1 MTVAVTPQRYLM
13 TGAQGFIG
21 RHLTPE
27 LLGGSP
33 ESTVLAV
40 GRSAQND
47 SFFNYSLSCGNLKVP
62 AKLPAYL
69 CTMAAHKYRYVAVDL
84 VSEAFCDIVADFRP
98 TRVIHLAAAL
108 RGVTDVH
115 LFQNNVQSTASLL
128 RAIGRSN
135 IEMLLFASSGS
146 VYGKQTNF
154 PIEESALTAPLDSYS
169 RSKLAS
175 EDLVMQFARESS
187 VPTAIARIF
196 NAFGP
201 GQDEL
206 HFAGRMA
213 GQIACILAGKGG
225 ASIRAGALSS
235 TRDFLD
241 VRDISRALA
250 LIVRSNL
257 QGILNVGSGTET
269 RVHELLKTFL
279 SSTHAGGVPG
289 KSICIEVDP
298 THVDPIPRHVANINR
313 LTSIGFV
320 PRYSIER
327 SCEEMLTY
335 ARHLLP
341 SPGV

>member
-1 MTVAVTPQRYLM
+1 MSAAVTPQRYLL

-21 RHLTPE
+21 RHLTSE
-27 LLGGSP
+27 LLGGSQD
-33 ESTVLAV
+33 TVLAV
-40 GRSAQND
+40 GRSARND
-47 SFFNYSLSCGNLKVP
+47 SSFNYSFSCGNLQIP

-69 CTMAAHKYRYVAVDL
+69 CPTAAPKYKYAAVDI

-98 TRVIHLAAAL
+98 TRVIHLAATL

-128 RAIGRSN
+128 RAIARSN
-135 IEMLLFASSGS
+135 VEMLLFASSGG

-154 PIEESALTAPLDSYS
+154 PIDESAAPAPLDSYS

-175 EDLVMQFARESS
+175 EDLVMQFASEHK
-187 VPTAIARIF
+187 VPTAVARIF

-213 GQIACILAGKGG
+213 GQIACILAGKAR
-225 ASIRAGALSS
+225 ASIRTGALSS

-241 VRDISRALA
+241 VRDVSRALA

-257 QGILNVGSGTET
+257 QGIFNVGSGTET
-269 RVHELLKTFL
+269 RVYELLKTFL
-279 SSTHAGGVPG
+279 DSTHADGLPG
-289 KSICIEVDP
+289 KSIRFEADP
-298 THVDPIPRHVANINR
+298 TLVDPIPRHVANINR
-313 LTSIGFV
+313 LASNGFV
-320 PRYSIER
+320 PRYSLER
-327 SCEEMLTY
+327 SCEEMLAY
-335 ARHLLP
+335 AMHLFP
-341 SPGV
+341 IPGV